1 MQQIEKS
8 FPNISNIMTLR
19 YDPSKPRTKLIKHIT
34 YESMKD
40 RSKPYPS
47 FKDIETQLR
56 KLIKKN
62 ILKLKPTNI
71 SLALS
76 SGIDSNLILSLLSA
90 EFPNLKIHCIT
101 VTFDEFSE
109 AKTVKKIVEN
119 YPSSSLHEV
128 IVDNPLR
135 DLPLFISI
143 IKEPRWNLYQYY
155 FIKKAK
161 DFSNIIFTGDGGDEL
176 FGGYSFRYK
185 KFLDNY
191 NYKFSWRDKVRLY
204 LECHERDWVP
214 DQNILFDKSLRFD
227 WEQIYSL
234 LKVYFDNDLA
244 PLDQVFMAD
253 YYGKLMYDFVPT
265 QKKFLD
271 LFNLIGITPLLDPSI
286 IDMST
291 KMPPSAKYNYTKN
304 QGKIPLRKILLVKE
318 ADNISKNK
326 LGFSLDIRNLWI
338 REGKE
343 IVTSNLDKGQIFESK
358 LVRRD
363 FYKRSLKRIE
373 ETLDVRYISKMLQL
387 LSLEIWYKM
396 FITLELSSKNKL

>member
-1 MQQIEKS
+1 MQ
-8 FPNISNIMTLR
+8 
-19 YDPSKPRTKLIKHIT
+19 
-34 YESMKD
+34 
-40 RSKPYPS
+40 
-47 FKDIETQLR
+47 
-56 KLIKKN
+56 
-62 ILKLKPTNI
+62 
-71 SLALS
+71 
-76 SGIDSNLILSLLSA
+76 
-90 EFPNLKIHCIT
+90 
-101 VTFDEFSE
+101 
-109 AKTVKKIVEN
+109 
-119 YPSSSLHEV
+119 
-128 IVDNPLR
+128 
-135 DLPLFISI
+135 
-143 IKEPRWNLYQYY
+143 
-155 FIKKAK
+155 
-161 DFSNIIFTGDGGDEL
+161 
-176 FGGYSFRYK
+176 
-185 KFLDNY
+185 
-191 NYKFSWRDKVRLY
+191 
-204 LECHERDWVP
+204 
-214 DQNILFDKSLRFD
+214 FD

-271 LFNLIGITPLLDPSI
+271 LFNLIGVTPLLDPSI
-286 IDMST
+286 VDMST

-338 REGKE
+338 SEGKE

-396 FITLELSSKNKL
+396 FITLEVSSKHKL